1 MMDFIVMT
9 LSFTVAIL
17 LASGF
22 VLMIIMQPKVLKS
35 YTKYVMK
42 VSNQV
47 VDEMLKEEN

>member
-17 LASGF
+17 LASGLA
-22 VLMIIMQPKVLKS
+22 LMIIMQPKVLKS

-42 VSNQV
+42 MSNQIV
-47 VDEMLKEEN
+47 EEMFEEED